1 MRFLLILVLLPV
13 IEIYFFVKIGSD
25 IGALSTVLFTILTGF
40 LGIAAI
46 KYQGVSS
53 FMQARQSVMNTSQ
66 PGIEILSNLA
76 LFISGAFLLIPGVG
90 AQGGSLKEVFENG
103 ANKQV
108 GLLVNSSR
116 GILYAS
122 SGEDYVAA
130 NAILINLVFLSAFIL
145 DAYAFSTE
153 GIVGY
158 SLGKKDL
165 NLFKNIVKNSF
176 ILQIIILNDIYTQY
190 RFQKKLIIYLMLSY
204 QQNSQFL
211 F

>member
-76 LFISGAFLLIPGVG
+76 LFISGAFLLIPGFFTDF
-90 AQGGSLKEVFENG
+90 L
-103 ANKQV
+103 
-108 GLLVNSSR
+108 
-116 GILYAS
+116 GILLLFPPIRI
-122 SGEDYVAA
+122 
-130 NAILINLVFLSAFIL
+130 ILIKNGLFL
-145 DAYAFSTE
+145 
-153 GIVGY
+153 
-158 SLGKKDL
+158 
-165 NLFKNIVKNSF
+165 
-176 ILQIIILNDIYTQY
+176 
-190 RFQKKLIIYLMLSY
+190 
-204 QQNSQFL
+204 
-211 F
+211 